1 MIFRWLF
8 FNCLNRREKH
18 HFSIKRIQN
27 DKCRFAYL
35 KTSSSIISKRFNYFN
50 MYCWAFTIALHISSQ
65 KMLPVTDFQFSM
77 PVVLQRHLDTFKY
90 RLFQTLTGKKERTW
104 TTSNDFPPLSYK
116 AEVNVMQN
124 YLLLPQLHKRE
135 IIQLCFPNQL

>member
-1 MIFRWLF
+1 MTFFASKVSAPEHFLLYAELCLIMNDLQMTIF
-8 FNCLNRREKH
+8 NYLNRREKH
-18 HFSIKRIQN
+18 HLSIQRIQN

-50 MYCWAFTIALHISSQ
+50 MYCWAFTIAYISQPQ

-77 PVVLQRHLDTFKY
+77 PVVLQRHFYTFKY

-104 TTSNDFPPLSYK
+104 TASNDFSPLS
-116 AEVNVMQN
+116 
-124 YLLLPQLHKRE
+124 
-135 IIQLCFPNQL
+135 